1 MKIPVLLR
9 SLVGSRSIRP
19 RFLSGLLGF
28 VAITS
33 FATAQTAPSFTT
45 QPAAATVI
53 LPTTTSA
60 SFTVAVLGD
69 PAPTL
74 QWQGNSGSG
83 WISLSNDG
91 TYSGVTSTTLV
102 VSGVT
107 TALNGYQFRAVA
119 GNTAGAANSNEVTLT
134 VQVTPV
140 FTTAATAN
148 FTLGVAGSFT
158 VTATGRP
165 APTLSLASGTLPTN
179 LSLVTTST
187 GVDSTTATLSG
198 TPTTAGGTTV
208 SLVLR
213 AVNAAATV
221 DQSFSL
227 VVMTVPAIT
236 TQPANATGSLG
247 DTITFSAA
255 ASGSPA
261 PTYLWQRL
269 PSGTASWVDLSNDG
283 TFSGATSSSLTIL
296 RLPSGLG
303 GDSFRVVATNAAG
316 SATSSAATLTI
327 SNATVVSTLAGKAG
341 ESGTVDGLGAA
352 ARFNGLAGIAVDAA
366 GTLYL
371 ADSSNHVIRK
381 VSAAG
386 NVTTLAGVAGTSGN
400 TDGAVGTARFS
411 GPGAVAVSP
420 AGTVYVADTY
430 NHTIRV
436 IAPDGTTS
444 TLAGLAGA
452 SGSGDGVGSLAR
464 FSFPS
469 GIAYNPA
476 GFLVVADTFNHTIR
490 KVLLNGT
497 VSTLAGAA
505 GSQGSTNNTGVL
517 AKFAYPYAVALDANG
532 IIYVADSANHVIR
545 RVDTSNGVT
554 TLAGSAGV
562 TGSADGTGS
571 AARFYQPSSVAC
583 DSAGN
588 VYVADTINNTVRRVT
603 PAGVVTTIAGSAGQ
617 AGSADGVISAARFRQ
632 PLGVAVDS
640 AGVIYVSDTRNHILR
655 RSSTGQSPVIT
666 GHPQSTVAAVGG
678 SASFSVVASG
688 TPAPT
693 YYTWMRQP
701 AGTTGFSVVT
711 ADSTFGG
718 VNTDK
723 LTISNATAAMS
734 GDRYQVVVSNLVGT
748 NVTSISAGLTI
759 GTAPT
764 FTSEAS
770 TTFRATVAG
779 GFTVAATSTPSSIY
793 TATGLPSWANL
804 DAVSGVLSG
813 TAPDT
818 TGSPFTIT
826 LTASNGI
833 ATNQTFTLTVLP
845 AILPPTITTAPAAT
859 TVNQGQNATLSV
871 SVTGTEPF
879 TYQWRRNGTA
889 IEGATAASLALSA
902 VQASAAGSYT
912 VTITNSAGSVTS
924 AAGVLTVNTAPV
936 ITQQPRSVAVLSGA
950 SATLSVA
957 ATGSSSFSYQWRKYG
972 VAVAGATNASLV
984 LSGSAADAANYD
996 VQVSNGLGTTTS
1008 AVAQVAVASAAAAPV
1023 ITVQPA
1029 ARSVVAGGAVSMEAS
1044 AIGVPAPSYQWRKNG
1059 AAVSGATNAT
1069 LSLTAAQV
1077 ADAGSYDVVVSNSA
1091 GSVTSSSAALR
1102 VAARSYAGTYF
1113 GTFASSQ
1120 GSLALLVRDDN
1131 SGVMLG
1137 FISGSSIPVIGQ
1149 SFTVNDSGAF
1159 SFAQS
1164 SGVSLVVAGTIAA
1177 DGSVTG
1183 TTGGTTSVS
1192 FSANRAP
1199 AGATQALAGLYKAG
1213 AATSGASAQIIAGP
1227 DGRAFALVTAG
1238 TSADGASGSV
1248 TAAGAVSVTTGRN
1261 VVTAA
1266 INTSTGLL
1274 TGSVAGAINAT
1285 MAGGGESALGLQ
1297 RLVNI
1302 STRARVGSG
1311 DGVAIAGF
1319 VIAGEE
1325 SKPVLI
1331 RAVGPT
1337 LGAAP
1342 FNVPGVLAAPRLE
1355 LFRGTTS
1362 LAVNSGIAANRA
1374 AIDAAG
1380 RQAGAFALD
1389 AAGND
1394 AAILTT
1400 LAPGN
1405 YTAQVSGASGAAGI
1419 ALIEVY
1425 DLSTTAAGQKMLNI
1439 ATRASAGS
1447 GDNTL
1452 IAGFVV
1458 PAGAGKRVL
1467 VRAVGPG
1474 LTPFGVTG
1482 VLAQPV
1488 LQLQSGST
1496 VVAQNTNWTTSAD
1509 RDAITAGSSQSGA
1522 FALSAGDSALIATLA
1537 PGNYTVLVTGVG
1549 GTSGIALVEVYE
1561 LP

>member
-1 MKIPVLLR
+1 M
-9 SLVGSRSIRP
+9 
-19 RFLSGLLGF
+19 
-28 VAITS
+28 
-33 FATAQTAPSFTT
+33 AQTAPAITT
-45 QPAAATVI
+45 QPAAATVN
-53 LPTTTSA
+53 LPATTSA
-60 SFTVAVLGD
+60 TFTVAASGD
-69 PAPTL
+69 PAPTI
-74 QWQGNSGSG
+74 QWQFNNGTSG
-83 WISLSNDG
+83 WVALTADANHAGVNSLTLTVSSITAAMN
-91 TYSGVTSTTLV
+91 GVQ
-102 VSGVT
+102 
-107 TALNGYQFRAVA
+107 YRAVA
-119 GNTAGAANSNEVTLT
+119 ANATNTATSNAVTLT
-134 VQVTPV
+134 VQVVPA
-140 FTTAATAN
+140 FTSAATTSFTAN
-148 FTLGVAGSFT
+148 TAGTFT
-158 VTATGRP
+158 VTATGQP
-165 APTLSLASGTLPTN
+165 APTLTVASGSLPTGVT
-179 LSLVTTST
+179 LSVTATSGNT
-187 GVDSTTATLSG
+187 STATLSG
-198 TPTTAGGTTV
+198 TPTSAAGTTV
-208 SLVLR
+208 PVVLR
-213 AVNAAATV
+213 ATNAATNT
-221 DQSFSL
+221 DQSFNL

-236 TQPANATGSLG
+236 TSPANATGSLG
-247 DTITFSAA
+247 DSLSFAA
-255 ASGSPA
+255 VASGYPA
-261 PTYLWQRL
+261 PTFRWQRQ
-269 PSGTASWVDLSNDG
+269 PAGGSTFVDLADDG
-283 TFSGATSSSLTIL
+283 TFSGTGTGTLTIP
-296 RLPSGLG
+296 RLISGLN
-303 GDSFRVVATNAAG
+303 GDSYRVVATNAAG
-316 SATSSAATLTI
+316 SVQSASATLTVAN
-327 SNATVVSTLAGKAG
+327 STVISTLAGKAG
-341 ESGTVDGLGAA
+341 ESGSADGAA
-352 ARFNGLAGIAVDAA
+352 TARFNGPAAIAVDSL
-366 GTLYL
+366 GNLYV
-371 ADSSNHVIRK
+371 ADSSNHLIRK
-381 VSAAG
+381 VSSAG
-386 NVTTLAGVAGTSGN
+386 AVTTLAGVAGQVGN
-400 TDGAVGTARFS
+400 TDGGVGVGRFS
-411 GPGAVAVSP
+411 GPSAVAVSP
-420 AGTVYVADTY
+420 LGVVYVADTY
-430 NHTIRV
+430 NHTIRAV
-436 IAPDGTTS
+436 AADGTVS
-444 TLAGLAGA
+444 TVAGLAGA
-452 SGSGDGVGSLAR
+452 SGSADGTGSTAR

-469 GIAYNPA
+469 GIAYSPD
-476 GFLVVADTFNHTIR
+476 GYLLVADTFNHTIR
-490 KVLLNGT
+490 KVQINGT
-497 VSTLAGAA
+497 VTTLAGQA
-505 GSQGSTNNTGVL
+505 GSQGSVNLTGTAARFSLPNSL
-517 AKFAYPYAVALDANG
+517 AIDGSGNVY
-532 IIYVADSANHVIR
+532 ITDSGSHVIR
-545 RVDTSNGVT
+545 RMEPTLAVT
-554 TLAGSAGV
+554 TLAGTAGSA
-562 TGSADGTGS
+562 GSADGTG
-571 AARFYQPSSVAC
+571 AVARFSQPSGIAV
-583 DSAGN
+583 DSAGV
-588 VYVADTINNTVRRVT
+588 VYVADTLNQTIRRIT
-603 PAGVVTTIAGSAGQ
+603 SLGVVSTLAGSAGQ
-617 AGSADGVISAARFRQ
+617 AGSADGVIAAARFRQ
-632 PLGVAVDS
+632 PTGLAIDS
-640 AGVIYVSDTRNHILR
+640 AGVIYIADTRNHLVR
-655 RSSTGQSPVIT
+655 RSGVAQAPSISV
-666 GHPQSTVAAVGG
+666 HPQSTVAAVGG
-678 SASFSVVASG
+678 SASFSVTAAG

-693 YYTWMRQP
+693 YFTWMRQP
-701 AGTTGFSVVT
+701 SGTTGFSVIT
-711 ADSTFGG
+711 ADSTYSG
-718 VNTDK
+718 VNSAT
-723 LTISNATAAMS
+723 LTIANVTSAMS
-734 GDRYQVVVSNLVGT
+734 GDRFQVVVSNLIGT
-748 NVTSISAGLTI
+748 NATSFSAALGI
-759 GTAPT
+759 GTAPA
-764 FTSEAS
+764 FSSEAS
-770 TTFRATVAG
+770 ATFRATVG
-779 GFTVAATSTPSSIY
+779 GTFTVAATASPSPSY
-793 TATGLPSWANL
+793 TATGLPSWASL
-804 DAVSGVLSG
+804 DSVSGVLSG

-845 AILPPTITTAPAAT
+845 AILPPTIATAPAAT

-879 TYQWRRNGTA
+879 TYQWRRDGVA

-902 VQASAAGSYT
+902 VRASAAGSYT
-912 VTITNSAGSVTS
+912 VTVTNSAGSVTS
-924 AAGVLTVNTAPV
+924 AAGVLTVNTVPV
-936 ITQQPRSVAVLSGA
+936 ITQQPRSVAVLAGS

-996 VQVSNGLGTTTS
+996 VQVSNALGTTTS
-1008 AVAQVAVASAAAAPV
+1008 AVAQVSVASSASAPV
-1023 ITVQPA
+1023 ITIQPA

-1059 AAVSGATNAT
+1059 TAVSGATNAT
-1069 LSLTAAQV
+1069 LSLAAAQV
-1077 ADAGSYDVVVSNSA
+1077 ADAGAYDVVVSNSA
-1091 GSVTSSSAALR
+1091 GSVTSSSASLR
-1102 VAARSYAGTYF
+1102 VAARSYAGVYF
-1113 GTFASSQ
+1113 GTFASGQ

-1164 SGVSLVVAGTIAA
+1164 SGVSLVVAGTLAA

-1199 AGATQALAGLYKAG
+1199 VGATQALAGLYKAG
-1213 AATSGASAQIIAGP
+1213 AASSGASAQIIAGP

-1248 TAAGAVSVTTGRN
+1248 TTSGAVSVTTGRN
-1261 VVTAA
+1261 VFTAA
-1266 INTSTGLL
+1266 INASTGLL

-1311 DGVAIAGF
+1311 DGIAIAGF
-1319 VIAGEE
+1319 VISGEE

-1342 FNVPGVLAAPRLE
+1342 FNVPGVLTAPRLE

-1389 AAGND
+1389 ASGAD
-1394 AAILTT
+1394 AAILTI

-1458 PAGAGKRVL
+1458 PAGASKRIL

-1496 VVAQNTNWTTSAD
+1496 VVAQNANWTTSAD

-1522 FALSAGDSALIATLA
+1522 FALSAGDSALIATIA

-1549 GTSGIALVEVYE
+1549 ATSGIALVEVYE